1 MMCASVSER
10 SGIILAQLRVSL
22 VMRSRFPF
30 PVSRVSARERL
41 GLWYRQTKARVMTDC
56 YTNQFKNRVPVN
68 HKDILLNHYLTFDF
82 SRAWMEDISRTV
94 AILESTDACK
104 MIIDQFFSSR
114 RQCSGDF
121 IIVQRTFRKTSND
134 WLIWNLNNRT
144 QLVALTVTECI

>member
-41 GLWYRQTKARVMTDC
+41 GLWCRQTKARVMTDC